1 MEFIYLQEIFKK
13 SIQLLI
19 LKFYFYAQQT
29 P

>member
-19 LKFYFYAQQT
+19 FKIYIYAQQT